1 MKKTCLQVLAV
12 LMLVVMCVTAF
23 TACSSE
29 SPAMRDGFVP
39 GGTYAATT
47 ATAMS
52 YSAEKAYG
60 VNDGVE
66 IKTETSPEAGSGS
79 LYDPGDSRKLILSA
93 DVSLETEDYDGSV
106 AAINAQ
112 IVACGAYIEN
122 SNASGASSSRSR
134 SLNMV
139 IRVPAANFDAFMAQ
153 KDSFGVV
160 QYSNVW
166 QDDVTFN
173 YMDMQTRLETLNTKR
188 ERLLA
193 LLNEAKK
200 MEDIIALESALSE
213 TIYEIE
219 SYTSNLNRL
228 DNQISYCTVTLYLR
242 EVYKATVVQE
252 TPKTLGQRI
261 SQKFES
267 TVAGLSDFGEDL
279 LVFIIGASPVLL
291 ILAAI
296 IVVIVLIIRR
306 TSRRNRAKYLEFVQR
321 KEAEKAAADTKKP
334 EDKE

>member
-1 MKKTCLQVLAV
+1 MKKTCVQVLAV
-12 LMLVVMCVTAF
+12 LMLVVMCVTTF

-29 SPAMRDGFVP
+29 SSAMRDGFAP

-66 IKTETSPEAGSGS
+66 VKTETPPEAGSSS
-79 LYDPGDSRKLILSA
+79 LYDPGDSRKLILRA

-134 SLNMV
+134 SLNLV

-188 ERLLA
+188 ERLLV

-200 MEDIIALESALSE
+200 MEDIIALENALSE

-219 SYTSNLNRL
+219 SYTSTLKRL

-296 IVVIVLIIRR
+296 VVVIVLIIRR